1 MANKA
6 LQFASNADLF
16 AFASLTLGLPVSAQT
31 PRKDL
36 IAQISAAGYTTVP
49 AQEDAASASSPAA
62 PAAAPA
68 TQMTASAAEPF
79 DSMAQDLTPEQRKRR
94 DAQIVNLIIS
104 KQTGVPGG
112 DEDVPMIVNGSLML
126 LPRGKPIDVRWPYFY
141 ALTKAVQEIFEP
153 MPDGGIPSKGNEV
166 PLYPFSVNSIRQG

>member
-6 LQFASNADLF
+6 LNFASHADLY
-16 AFASLTLGLPVSAQT
+16 AYASLTLGLPVTEST
-31 PRKDL
+31 PKKDL
-36 IAQISAAGYTTVP
+36 IAQISATGCKSIPVSD
-49 AQEDAASASSPAA
+49 EE

-68 TQMTASAAEPF
+68 KPAPVAQMTASAIAPF
-79 DSMAQDLTPEQRKRR
+79 DPMAQDLTPEQRKLR
-94 DAQIVNLIIS
+94 DAQIVNLFIS

-153 MPDGGIPSKGNEV
+153 MADGGIPSKGNEV